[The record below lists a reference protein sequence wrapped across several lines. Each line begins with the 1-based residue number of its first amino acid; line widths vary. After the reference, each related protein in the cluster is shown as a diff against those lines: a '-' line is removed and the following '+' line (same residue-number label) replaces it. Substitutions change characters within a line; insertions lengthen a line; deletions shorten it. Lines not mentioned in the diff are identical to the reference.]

1 MPRSRVHLLCL
12 TASAAALSL
21 ALTSCGDGSEAR
33 PSETAASE
41 SPMTNAAGAET
52 TGAAGAEEAASTP
65 AEGEYVPASADG
77 PAQNVPV
84 PQKPPLADEESY
96 EGAQAFLDYLSDA
109 RAYAFETGDMDLA
122 REITAEECT
131 ACHDEYDRVE
141 DLYKKGG
148 WSTGGREKFLIVD
161 KDLPTDS
168 YGFYAPRVEIDFDGV
183 KVWEEDGA
191 LVQEEPTD
199 KTNDELVVMHLDHYE
214 GNWVFI
220 LPSAM
225 DQQ

>member
-21 ALTSCGDGSEAR
+21 ALTSCGDGSEAQ

-41 SPMTNAAGAET
+41 SPTTNAAGAET
-52 TGAAGAEEAASTP
+52 TDAAGAEETASGP

-109 RAYAFETGDMDLA
+109 RAYAWETGDTSYVRD
-122 REITAEECT
+122 ITAPTVCSACYEEY
-131 ACHDEYDRVE
+131 ESIE
-141 DLYKKGG
+141 DLYEEGG
-148 WSTGGREKFLIVD
+148 WSATGRENIYIIDEDMPVSSAG
-161 KDLPTDS
+161 LPS
-168 YGFYAPRVEIDFDGV
+168 PRVRIEFEGIKVWDDKGDLIQDVPSDMDDESLVWVNMGYRDGV
-183 KVWEEDGA
+183 WEYISTSPVP
-191 LVQEEPTD
+191 L
-199 KTNDELVVMHLDHYE
+199 
-214 GNWVFI
+214 
-220 LPSAM
+220 
-225 DQQ
+225 

>member
-21 ALTSCGDGSEAR
+21 ALTSCGDGSEAQ

-52 TGAAGAEEAASTP
+52 TDAAGAEETASGP

-109 RAYAFETGDMDLA
+109 RAYAWETGDTSYVRDITA
-122 REITAEECT
+122 DECESCQEEYEWISDHYQEGGWAGSGREILEI
-131 ACHDEYDRVE
+131 
-141 DLYKKGG
+141 L
-148 WSTGGREKFLIVD
+148 D
-161 KDLPTDS
+161 KDLPVNS
-168 YGFYAPRVEIDFDGV
+168 YGFPAPRVDVNYEGNTVWGSDGV
-183 KVWEEDGA
+183 VEGA
-191 LVQEEPTD
+191 MDPDRGDEPPIY
-199 KTNDELVVMHLDHYE
+199 MHLDFIDGEWLLVMPTLE
-214 GNWVFI
+214 GI
-220 LPSAM
+220 
-225 DQQ
+225 